1 MFSPKA
7 IPARDKT
14 PFLVRSSER
23 TEGLEP
29 RIFLD
34 DTSDD
39 PSDDPSDE
47 PKDAAPRENLAPP
60 EDIRA
65 TTDLLI
71 KGLMD
76 RLPKPN
82 STWSLDD
89 RARWL
94 QTAASIFGLIYEPRD
109 GEQREIAIAVA
120 KDGPAS
126 ERRDR

>member
-1 MFSPKA
+1 MFSPKN
-7 IPARDKT
+7 IQPRDKT
-14 PFLVRSSER
+14 PFLVRSR

-34 DTSDD
+34 DPSDDTSDD
-39 PSDDPSDE
+39 PSDDPSNDPSGE
-47 PKDAAPRENLAPP
+47 AKDSAPP

-65 TTDLLI
+65 TKDLLV

-89 RARWL
+89 RTRWL
-94 QTAASIFGLIYEPRD
+94 QTAASIFGLIYETD
-109 GEQREIAIAVA
+109 DAEQREIAIAL
-120 KDGPAS
+120 DGTAS
-126 ERRDR
+126 RSK

>member
-1 MFSPKA
+1 MFSPKS

-14 PFLVRSSER
+14 PFLVRSSDR

-34 DTSDD
+34 DRA
-39 PSDDPSDE
+39 DE
-47 PKDAAPRENLAPP
+47 PEDSASRGNFSSRENVAPP

-76 RLPKPN
+76 RLPQPN

-94 QTAASIFGLIYEPRD
+94 QTAASIFGLIYEPGD
-109 GEQREIAIAVA
+109 GEQREIAVAVA
-120 KDGPAS
+120 EDGTAR

>member
-1 MFSPKA
+1 MCDNGIMFSPKTL
-7 IPARDKT
+7 PARDKT
-14 PFLVRSSER
+14 PFLVRSR

-34 DTSDD
+34 DPSDD
-39 PSDDPSDE
+39 PSDDTSDDPSGE
-47 PKDAAPRENLAPP
+47 PKDSAPP

-65 TTDLLI
+65 TKDLLI

-89 RARWL
+89 RTRWL
-94 QTAASIFGLIYEPRD
+94 QTAASVFGLIYETDD
-109 GEQREIAIAVA
+109 GEQREIAIALN
-120 KDGPAS
+120 GPAPRS
-126 ERRDR
+126 K